1 MGTAQTHLIRIGA
14 LAVASATALGT
25 AAGVAGAA
33 TGSSGSSGNSG
44 QSTAAPAG
52 LSGLKAKANQEVK
65 ERVDALNAAIGKANT
80 AKGLGSG
87 QATLVSYLGTD
98 IAPLQQLNTTI
109 QGDTTYKQALA
120 DFKDIFSN
128 FRVYVLVLPAAAIA
142 GDAFRDTATVLP
154 NLTTDSQKAQQ
165 HVNPKNQAS
174 LQPLINDL
182 NTQITTA
189 SNATNGLATTVLAY
203 MPPQWNANHNL
214 LAAAKGQDE
223 VAHTAIQRARADV
236 QAIVQI
242 LKGPGFGPNATS
254 STGSDDA
261 AGGTT
266 GGTTNGT
273 TSGGAPGTGT
283 ATGVHLGHL
292 GRLGRAG
299 TTTTTTA

>member
-1 MGTAQTHLIRIGA
+1 MGTAQTHLIRFGA

-33 TGSSGSSGNSG
+33 TTSTGGSGNSG
-44 QSTAAPAG
+44 QSAAAPAD
-52 LSGLKAKANQEVK
+52 LSGLKAKAAQDIN
-65 ERVDALNAAIGKANT
+65 ERVDALNTAIGKVNA

-98 IAPLQQLNTTI
+98 ITPLQQLNTKI
-109 QGDTTYKQALA
+109 QGDTTYKEALA
-120 DFKDIFSN
+120 DFQDIFSN

-154 NLTTDSQKAQQ
+154 NLTADSQKAQQ

-189 SNATNGLATTVLAY
+189 TNATNGLATTVLAY
-203 MPPQWNANHNL
+203 LPSQWNANHNL
-214 LAAAKGQDE
+214 LAGAKGQDE

-242 LKGPGFGPNATS
+242 LKGPGFGPNAGS
-254 STGSDDA
+254 STGSST
-261 AGGTT
+261 GT
-266 GGTTNGT
+266 GNGAVGGT
-273 TSGGAPGTGT
+273 TSGGASGTGT
-283 ATGVHLGHL
+283 ATGAATGAHL